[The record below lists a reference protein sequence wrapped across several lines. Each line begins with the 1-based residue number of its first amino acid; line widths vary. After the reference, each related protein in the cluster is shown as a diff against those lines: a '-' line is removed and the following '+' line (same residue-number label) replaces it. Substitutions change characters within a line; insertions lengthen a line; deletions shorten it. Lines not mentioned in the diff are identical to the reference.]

1 MENEKIMNKIMALLN
16 KTVENGATEQEAIAA
31 GLMAQR
37 LMKKYKISEVVDI
50 TKPKE
55 VIRND
60 VKIKT
65 KTWISFLA
73 GVIGDNFCCQVI
85 KSPVINVKT
94 RKSTY
99 IIRFYGY
106 EQDVKVATKMF
117 NVLCELIDRGIV
129 KQKSIS

>member
-1 MENEKIMNKIMALLN
+1 M
-16 KTVENGATEQEAIAA
+16 
-31 GLMAQR
+31 
-37 LMKKYKISEVVDI
+37 VDI

-117 NVLCELIDRGIV
+117 NVLCEEVL
-129 KQKSIS
+129 